1 MSAIDGGLRKLFHK
15 NLPGHWQ
22 AIETG
27 GVGTGIP
34 DSNFCIDGRE
44 GWIEFKKADHWR
56 AKISPHQVAW
66 IERRHRNGGRVFIAV
81 RRARDELWLF
91 RAMAGRRLL
100 ERRVDDVERSLLLG
114 CWREG
119 VANWSWEKVKE
130 ILVTSKV

>member
-1 MSAIDGGLRKLFHK
+1 MPVDGGLRKLFHK
-15 NLPGHWQ
+15 NLPGHFQ

-34 DSNFCIDGRE
+34 DSNFCIEGVE
-44 GWIEFKKADHWR
+44 GWIEFKAADHWR
-56 AKISPHQVAW
+56 VKISPHQVAW
-66 IERRHRNGGRVFIAV
+66 IERRQRNGGRVFIAV

-114 CWREG
+114 TWQEG
-119 VANWSWEKVKE
+119 VASWDWARVKE
-130 ILVTSKV
+130 ILVKSKV